1 MPPRTATVATVAT
14 AATVTGTTLW
24 RAALR
29 WVRRP
34 RRGRASRSSV
44 GAVERQTP
52 QGPSSASNVPW
63 KRQKW
68 GWMKIVRLI
77 SGEAVAFRLKKCDRC
92 CCQPRKGRERRIFPY
107 VSLSFPSKF
116 PWNHPLPM
124 ALQGGHNQDVNER
137 PDWRR
142 PLSASASTTA
152 SQSSYIRGL
161 DSGGGPRFGM
171 DAMQGMTIISVQV
184 CRWHEWFTLP
194 PTRWDRMT
202 QLRGIAAT
210 DHWTCLYLLDRTNKQ
225 NMGIYGDILSY
236 WDRTSCKARAFPV
249 LVVSEETILWH

>member
-1 MPPRTATVATVAT
+1 MENFPAAPGPVYLSAALPPRLCATPNRDRGDRGDRGDRDRDHAVTGGTAVSPT
-14 AATVTGTTLW
+14 AATGPCIEELCGSCGT
-24 RAALR
+24 ANAPGSKFCIKCALET
-29 WVRRP
+29 P
-34 RRGRASRSSV
+34 KV
-44 GAVERQTP
+44 GLV
-52 QGPSSASNVPW
+52 
-63 KRQKW
+63 
-68 GWMKIVRLI
+68 KIVRLI

-116 PWNHPLPM
+116 PRNHPLPM

-184 CRWHEWFTLP
+184 CR
-194 PTRWDRMT
+194 
-202 QLRGIAAT
+202 
-210 DHWTCLYLLDRTNKQ
+210 
-225 NMGIYGDILSY
+225 
-236 WDRTSCKARAFPV
+236 
-249 LVVSEETILWH
+249 

>member
-1 MPPRTATVATVAT
+1 M
-14 AATVTGTTLW
+14 
-24 RAALR
+24 
-29 WVRRP
+29 
-34 RRGRASRSSV
+34 
-44 GAVERQTP
+44 GAVERQTL

-63 KRQKW
+63 KSQKW

-92 CCQPRKGRERRIFPY
+92 CCQPRKGCERRIFPY
-107 VSLSFPSKF
+107 VFLQNFPET
-116 PWNHPLPM
+116 NPLPM

-161 DSGGGPRFGM
+161 DSGGGWPRLGM

-184 CRWHEWFTLP
+184 CR
-194 PTRWDRMT
+194 
-202 QLRGIAAT
+202 
-210 DHWTCLYLLDRTNKQ
+210 
-225 NMGIYGDILSY
+225 
-236 WDRTSCKARAFPV
+236 
-249 LVVSEETILWH
+249 